1 MFKDLTQRAHRILTI
16 LAPEEA
22 RRFRSE
28 QLLPE
33 HIILALL
40 KDGQGVGF
48 RTLQKLE
55 VNPEELREEL
65 EKSIPRRNGALVLRD
80 IPASR
85 RGIVLIQEAGKVARR
100 MQQDYIGTEHLL
112 VAAAWEERSLV
123 ARHFTAY
130 GISGEELEEAVSAM
144 GGREGGTESS
154 SGPSPDLGKEGGGP
168 VSFRAQGPVPFG
180 PPRIKGGGRGK
191 GPSGSKAQTGKAA
204 GKRGGTAEGKTPL
217 LDEFSRDMTRE
228 AREELLDPV
237 VGRDREISRVI
248 RILARRNKNNPV
260 LIGEPGVGKTAIAE
274 GLAQRIVKRNIPDLL
289 EKKRVVTLDL
299 GALIAGTKY
308 RGEFEGRLKKLMK
321 EIAADKEI
329 ILFIDELHTLVG
341 AGGAE
346 GAIDASN
353 LLKPAL
359 SRGEV
364 QCIGAT
370 TLGEYKKHIEKDA
383 ALERRFQ
390 TVLVEEPTPEDALL
404 ILKGI
409 KSRYEDYHNVV
420 YTDAALDAAVRL
432 SERYINDRYLPDKAI
447 DLLDEAGSIHRI
459 AGAVPPA
466 EVEKME
472 KEIAHLSEK
481 KAELVQSQS
490 YEKAAQTRDKVRD
503 KRRQVEEMK
512 REWRRTLREE
522 PESVEAEDVQT
533 VTADLTG
540 IPVSSLKKDE
550 SEKLLSIEEE
560 LHRSVVGQ
568 DEAVRAV
575 ASAVRRSRTGLASPL
590 RPLGSFIFLGPTGV
604 GKTLLAKTLAE
615 YLFGTADALI
625 RVDMSDFMEKHN
637 VSRLVGAPPGYVGYE
652 EGGMLTEKV
661 RRRPYSVILLDEIE
675 KAHNDVFN
683 LLLQMLEEGELQDS
697 LGHKVSFRNT
707 VIIMTSNAGA
717 REIIHGGQLGFAADE
732 GLPDDKA
739 IQSSALNELKRI
751 FRPEFL
757 NRIEETVVFH
767 SLTSREIDGI
777 FDMILAELQERLL
790 DLNLTL
796 DVSRNAKDY
805 LIETGWDPA
814 FGARPLRRVIQKE
827 LEEPLS
833 VEILKKRFQGGDQIK
848 VELRNERIA
857 FRNAPYP
864 AEKTVSV

>member
-55 VNPEELREEL
+55 VDPEDLKGEI
-65 EKSIPRRNGALVLRD
+65 EKGIPRRTGALVLRD

-85 RGIVLIQEAGKVARR
+85 RGMLLIQEAGKAARR
-100 MQQDYIGTEHLL
+100 MEQDYIGTEHLL
-112 VAAAWEERSLV
+112 VAAAGEERSLV
-123 ARHFTAY
+123 ARHLSFY
-130 GISGEELEEAVSAM
+130 GISAEELEEAVRELGIQER
-144 GGREGGTESS
+144 GGAGEGAAYPREAPPSDGKS
-154 SGPSPDLGKEGGGP
+154 SGSGRHRP
-168 VSFRAQGPVPFG
+168 QGPVPFG
-180 PPRIKGGGRGK
+180 PPRFKAESPGK
-191 GPSGSKAQTGKAA
+191 GTPSSGTSAVKKAA
-204 GKRGGTAEGKTPL
+204 GKTPL

-228 AREELLDPV
+228 AREEQLDPV
-237 VGRDREISRVI
+237 VGRDREIGRVI
-248 RILARRNKNNPV
+248 RILARRNKNNPI

-274 GLAQRIVKRNIPDLL
+274 GLAQRIVRRDVPDML

-321 EIAADKEI
+321 EIAADREV
-329 ILFIDELHTLVG
+329 ILFIDEIHTIVG

-390 TVLVEEPTPEDALL
+390 TVLVDEPTSEDALM
-404 ILKGI
+404 ILKGV
-409 KSRYEDYHNVV
+409 KGRYEEYHNVA
-420 YTDAALDAAVRL
+420 YTEEALDAAVRL

-447 DLLDEAGSIHRI
+447 DLLDEAGSLHRI

-466 EVEKME
+466 DVEKME
-472 KEIAHLSEK
+472 QEIAHLSRK
-481 KAELVQSQS
+481 KAELVESQS
-490 YEKAAQTRDKVRD
+490 YEKAAQVRDKVRD
-503 KRRQVEEMK
+503 KRRRVEEMK
-512 REWRRTLREE
+512 REWRRSLREE
-522 PESVEAEDVQT
+522 PEPVEAADVQT
-533 VTADLTG
+533 VAADLTG

-550 SEKLLSIEEE
+550 SDRLLSIEGE

-568 DEAVRAV
+568 DEAVKAV
-575 ASAVRRSRTGLASPL
+575 ASAVRRSRTGLASPQ

-604 GKTLLAKTLAE
+604 GTTLLAKTLAE

-717 REIIHGGQLGFAADE
+717 REIIHGGNLGFAADE
-732 GLPDDKA
+732 GLPDDRA
-739 IQSSALNELKRI
+739 IHSSAMNELKRI

-757 NRIEETVVFH
+757 NRIEEIVVFH
-767 SLTSREIDGI
+767 SLTSGEISGI

-790 DLNLTL
+790 DQNLSL

-833 VEILKKRFQGGDQIK
+833 VEILKKRFQPGDQIK
-848 VELRNERIA
+848 VELRSGSIA

-864 AEKTVSV
+864 AENPVSV